1 MHIHLADISECDG
14 RIEEYSLPF
23 EMPELDYQ
31 GNSYPVKEGSPV
43 SVKVENTGN
52 HVLKIYVETS
62 ITVILPCDRCL
73 EDVQRVIPTSF
84 SYEYD
89 MKQTADERIRDLDES
104 SYLNGTDLDV
114 DRMVYLE
121 LLMNWPHKVLCREDC
136 KGLCPKCGKNLNY
149 GDCGCK
155 DEPKDPRMAA
165 ISDIFSKFKE
175 V

>member
-1 MHIHLADISECDG
+1 MRIHLADISECDG

-23 EMPELDYQ
+23 EMSELLYQ
-31 GNSYPVKEGSPV
+31 GNSYPVKESAPV
-43 SVKVENTGN
+43 QIKVENTGN
-52 HVLKIYVETS
+52 HVLKICVEAS

-73 EDVQRVIPTSF
+73 EDVDRAIPVSF
-84 SYEYD
+84 SHEYD
-89 MKQTADERIRDLDES
+89 MKQTAEERIRDLDES

-121 LLMNWPHKVLCREDC
+121 LLMNWPQKILCRENC
-136 KGLCPKCGKNLNY
+136 KGLCPICGKNLNY
-149 GDCGCK
+149 GDCGCEE
-155 DEPKDPRMAA
+155 EPKDPRMAA

>member
-1 MHIHLADISECDG
+1 MRIHLADISECDG

-23 EMPELDYQ
+23 EMPVLAYQ
-31 GNSYPVKEGSPV
+31 GNNYPVKDSSPV
-43 SVKVENTGN
+43 QIKIENTGN
-52 HVLKIYVETS
+52 HVLKICVETS

-73 EDVQRVIPTSF
+73 EDVQRVIPAAF
-84 SYEYD
+84 SHEYD
-89 MKQTADERIRDLDES
+89 MKQTDEERIRDLDES

-136 KGLCPKCGKNLNY
+136 KGLCPKCGKNLNN